1 MRSMYVKIL
10 VKYKKKG
17 KRKKLTR
24 ARDMSDM
31 VRYGVCA
38 VFISGV
44 TKGSEKREFDTA
56 AVMKN
61 SSIET
66 CEWFVQS
73 RVRSS
78 RKSFLLPFLEFLFW
92 EFIFYKLGL
101 STNTAIEPPYMR
113 LRRTCRKP
121 RYKDWFS

>member
-17 KRKKLTR
+17 KKKKLTR
-24 ARDMSDM
+24 ARDVSDM
-31 VRYGVCA
+31 ARYGVCA

-44 TKGSEKREFDTA
+44 TEGSEKREFDTA

-66 CEWFVQS
+66 CEWLVHS

-78 RKSFLLPFLEFLFW
+78 RKSFLLPFLEFPFW

-101 STNTAIEPPYMR
+101 STNTAIEPNFSSYYSTTR
-113 LRRTCRKP
+113 LG
-121 RYKDWFS
+121 